1 MKRSCENFC
10 VHCFFCDRLFFFAD
24 NSSKTFR
31 RIFQRICLSYGKRA
45 QIELPKS
52 FWIYKR
58 LPPHPFPATIIS
70 NAIVLA
76 SLQKKGF
83 PKPSTND
90 FYIAEEHPPDYPS
103 TIPVIFS
110 ITPKSASIF
119 YSQPHPGTD
128 TTDIPADNILARRAR
143 DRAAELGIDPVQIAF
158 KNITSHFNQDENAND
173 ITNQLCGRGVY
184 LSRQLDGVLFWGNGE
199 NGDEEGFWIEFG
211 SHGQVRAFSLVWPD
225 LKRDEFL
232 QTASPQQ
239 IIACIRAFKTLMPPN
254 HQETDYFQRLKSF
267 ANAKKL
273 TVTKI
278 TPYYME
284 GFYGT
289 TPTNDAPSQIIAPFA
304 ELEAVADFGN
314 SNATVKLLAPI
325 LSSETSRL
333 SKASVQPTQMR

>member
-1 MKRSCENFC
+1 MKTFAFIA
-10 VHCFFCDRLFFFAD
+10 FFATAFSSFAD
-24 NSSKTFR
+24 NSLEDISPHFSTNMP
-31 RIFQRICLSYGKRA
+31 IVWQAGTN
-45 QIELPKS
+45 QLPKS
-52 FWIYKR
+52 VWIYKR
-58 LPPHPFPATIIS
+58 LPPHPFPVTIIS

-83 PKPSTND
+83 PKPSIND

-103 TIPVIFS
+103 TIPIIFS

-119 YSQPHPGTD
+119 YSQPHPGTN

-158 KNITSHFNQDENAND
+158 KDLTSHFNQDENAND

-267 ANAKKL
+267 TNAKKL

-289 TPTNDAPSQIIAPFA
+289 TPTNDAPPQIIAPFA

-333 SKASVQPTQMR
+333 SKASVQPAQMR